1 MSETIFNVD
10 VFLEPADAVLNV
22 EVFAAPADESLRVTV
37 GNPVADWT
45 LFSWWPQNWVREYPE
60 PGRTRIPNGMK
71 LYPLPGHVITPATTI
86 NKWELLDMQCSGG
99 GGVLARPTSG
109 ITWPRVPNDG
119 GQARAA
125 INRPVSEA

>member
-1 MSETIFNVD
+1 MSEIDFEVE

-22 EVFAAPADESLRVTV
+22 EVFAEPADESLRVTV

-45 LFSWWPQNWVREYPE
+45 LFSWWPQNWVRGYPE
-60 PGRTRIPNGMK
+60 DFINARRAI
-71 LYPLPGHVITPATTI
+71 YPLPGHVITPATTI
-86 NKWELLDMQCSGG
+86 NKWELLEMQCSGG
-99 GGVLARPTSG
+99 GGVLERPTSG
-109 ITWPRVPNDG
+109 ITWPRVPSDG